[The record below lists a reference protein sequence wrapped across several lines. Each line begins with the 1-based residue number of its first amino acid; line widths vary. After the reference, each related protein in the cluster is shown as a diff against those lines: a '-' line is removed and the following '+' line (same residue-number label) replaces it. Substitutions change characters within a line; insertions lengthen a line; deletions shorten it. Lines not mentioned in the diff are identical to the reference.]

1 MAATPKGPQKVRI
14 DYNIDKPTYDDFVRL
29 CSKKG
34 YVPTVIV
41 ERLMKYYIQK
51 GGQI

>member
-1 MAATPKGPQKVRI
+1 MAAKPKDAKKVRL
-14 DYNIDKPTYDDFVRL
+14 DYNIAKEVYDDFVRMV
-29 CSKKG
+29 SKKG

-41 ERLMKYYIQK
+41 ERLMKKYTEN

>member
-1 MAATPKGPQKVRI
+1 MAATPKGPQKMKI
-14 DYNIDKPTYDDFVRL
+14 DYSIDRQTYDDFVRL

-41 ERLMKYYIQK
+41 ERLMKMYIEK